1 MRTLFSV
8 VREGVKTLVTILLLL
23 IVIIFGRDSFL
34 YFCLIPLSLI
44 IIIWGWG
51 NFKKEWESLKKL
63 INEIIVDIKHLN

>member
-1 MRTLFSV
+1 MKTLFSV
-8 VREGVKTLVTILLLL
+8 IREGAKILATILLLL

-51 NFKKEWESLKKL
+51 NLKKEWQSFKNL
-63 INEIIVDIKHLN
+63 IDEIIIDIKHLN